1 MLLEGGREMKRS
13 ILITLGIF
21 AALLFT
27 AADGSNALAATKGK
41 PVRLGYLAPLSGT
54 YADIGNSEVE
64 GAKLAVEEVNASGG
78 ILGRPVKLFVEDTEA
93 KTDVGTQKIR
103 KLIEKNKVNFTFGS
117 VSSGVSLALAQVA
130 RENNILHIVTGGH
143 SDSITGKDCNW
154 NVFRIPTTTMM
165 QARSIGKF
173 LADKFGKRWYIMTP
187 DYAYGW
193 SLQAGFE
200 DVNKQL
206 GGTIVGADRIP
217 LGATDFSATLVKVGA
232 AKPDVLLVLQ
242 AGHDAVNAMKQIV
255 QFGLNKQMAI
265 AGGLNEW
272 EGVHAL
278 PTEARLGWWTF
289 EWYYNQQDV
298 PAAKVFSDK
307 ILKHYHHVATARNW
321 FGYLAIE
328 TVAHIANQEKTLDA
342 VKLAKALEG
351 WTVPPDIAMEPNK
364 VYYRA
369 GDHELMGS
377 VYVGE
382 VRQNTTQSDSDLFH
396 VTRVVPGDEAAL
408 PVSECGCTIKF
419 PGQ

>member
-1 MLLEGGREMKRS
+1 MKRT
-13 ILITLGIF
+13 ILVTLSIF
-21 AALLFT
+21 AAVLFM
-27 AADGSNALAATKGK
+27 AVSGSNAFAATKGE

-64 GAKLAVEEVNASGG
+64 GAKLAVHEVNASGG

-103 KLIEKNKVNFTFGS
+103 KLIEKDKVNFTFGS

-130 RENNILHIVTGGH
+130 RQSNILHIVTGGH

-200 DVNKQL
+200 KVNKDL

-217 LGATDFSATLVKVGA
+217 LGATDFSATLVKAGA

-242 AGHDAVNAMKQIV
+242 AGHDAVNAIKQIV
-255 QFGLNKQMAI
+255 QFGLNKKMAI

-278 PTEARLGWWTF
+278 PPAARLGWWTF
-289 EWYYNQQDV
+289 EWYYNQPNV

-307 ILKHYHHVATARNW
+307 ILKRYHHVATARNW
-321 FGYLAIE
+321 FGYLAIK
-328 TVAHIANQEKTLDA
+328 TVALISNQEKTLDA

-351 WTVPPDIAMEPNK
+351 WTVPPDVAMEPHR

-369 GDHELMGS
+369 GDHQLMGS

-382 VRQNTTQSDSDLFH
+382 DRPNTKQNDPNLFR
-396 VTRVVPGDEAAL
+396 VTRVVPGDQAAL
-408 PVSECGCTIKF
+408 PVSAGGCMINY
-419 PGQ
+419 PAQ